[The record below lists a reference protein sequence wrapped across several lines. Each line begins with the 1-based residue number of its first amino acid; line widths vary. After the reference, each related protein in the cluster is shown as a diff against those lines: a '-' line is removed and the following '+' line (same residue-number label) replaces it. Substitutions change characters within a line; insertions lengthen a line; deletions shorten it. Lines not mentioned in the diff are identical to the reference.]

1 MTTESDGGPLRPIG
15 RSAATEIAQQLRVL
29 ADPARLQLLAI
40 LIDHEDGEASA
51 GELAANVALSPST
64 VSHHLGVLHR
74 ARMVEKER
82 RGTEIFYRPSHDA
95 LARYARLVETG
106 SPGPAQG
113 LIRVDAVLGR
123 VADQLAARFS
133 GIFSPETVE
142 RYVVE
147 SYQLLAGRA
156 RITRYL
162 PSLTSSF
169 AAERLTALAQAQGI
183 IVKGV
188 PEVLFVCVQNSGRSQ
203 LAAAV
208 LTSMAGQRAHVRT
221 AGSAPARALNPELV
235 TVLDEIGVPLGA
247 EFPKPLTEDVV
258 RAADYVITM
267 GCGDACPVY
276 PGRRY
281 LDWAIDDPAGRPMDE
296 IRRIRDDVVSR
307 VEGLVAEVLPA
318 GVSSGATRR

>member
-1 MTTESDGGPLRPIG
+1 MTRD
-15 RSAATEIAQQLRVL
+15 AATAIANQLKVL
-29 ADPARLQLLAI
+29 AEPTRLQLVAM
-40 LIDHEDGEASA
+40 LIDHEDGEAPAS
-51 GELAANVALSPST
+51 ELAAAVALSAST

-74 ARMVEKER
+74 ARMVERER
-82 RGTEIFYRPSHDA
+82 PGTEIYYRPSHDA

-106 SPGPAQG
+106 GTGQAQG

-123 VADQLAARFS
+123 IAEKLSVQFTGVFS
-133 GIFSPETVE
+133 AETVE

-156 RITRYL
+156 RITRFL

-169 AAERLTALAQAQGI
+169 AAERLTALAQANGLA
-183 IVKGV
+183 VTGV

-208 LTSMAGQRAHVRT
+208 LRSLAGTRVHVRS
-221 AGSAPARALNPELV
+221 AGSAPDRVLNPAIA

-247 EFPKPLTEDVV
+247 EFPKPLTDDVV
-258 RAADYVITM
+258 RAADVVVTM

-281 LDWAIDDPAGRPMDE
+281 LDWAIDDPAGRPMVE

-307 VEGLVAEVLPA
+307 VEGLIDEVLSVGA
-318 GVSSGATRR
+318 SSGGTSR